1 MVLTSIVA
9 TNETEFTK
17 GKSVSGKQKIIIN
30 LKFKVFILFRSK
42 EDY

>member
-17 GKSVSGKQKIIIN
+17 GKSVSGKQKN
-30 LKFKVFILFRSK
+30 NKLKVQDFCTL
-42 EDY
+42 

>member
-17 GKSVSGKQKIIIN
+17 GKSVSGKQKN
-30 LKFKVFILFRSK
+30 NNKLKVQDFCTL
-42 EDY
+42 